1 MLKDIEK
8 LTKFAIEQF
17 ILDGVA
23 LNNLILFRVYHAL
36 KELIENSDL
45 VANHYLVLRFDE
57 GFLENSSF
65 GSPQNKWRFFLN
77 KDLERLNESA
87 KNYLQLLNALAPID
101 EMNHGS
107 FLSQKYKS
115 LAYYGF
121 VRDEY
126 SVGYVDAGGFTL
138 RITQL
143 DTKQNDNTSSY
154 LAKHKQIDLAM
165 FEQRVALQEIL
176 LKRNEQLRESLT
188 VIQKCLLK
196 YATLEE
202 LL

>member
-1 MLKDIEK
+1 
-8 LTKFAIEQF
+8 
-17 ILDGVA
+17 
-23 LNNLILFRVYHAL
+23 
-36 KELIENSDL
+36 
-45 VANHYLVLRFDE
+45 
-57 GFLENSSF
+57 
-65 GSPQNKWRFFLN
+65 
-77 KDLERLNESA
+77 
-87 KNYLQLLNALAPID
+87 
-101 EMNHGS
+101 MNRGS

-126 SVGYVDAGGFTL
+126 SVGYVDAGGFIL

-143 DTKQNDNTSSY
+143 DTKQNDNSSSY
-154 LAKHKQIDLAM
+154 IAKHKQIDLAM

-176 LKRNEQLRESLT
+176 LKRNEQLQESLT
-188 VIQKCLLK
+188 TIQKYLLK